1 MLPPGHASAGYL
13 VALGI
18 VSLFHM
24 PLSNPETQR
33 LLWYGF
39 AFGAIPDLD
48 MFAAFFKTRSLVIQN
63 DKKSHRT
70 YITHTPI
77 FWIGVVGITVIITR
91 DLVFSSI
98 VLLAPMSHLFL
109 DTIEDEIRWLWPFVK
124 KPYRILR
131 RTNDLTLPKES
142 FFSYWKHF
150 VVWYIK
156 NRTITATLE
165 AIFILVFVLVFLF
178 MRA

>member
-18 VSLFHM
+18 ASFFHISS
-24 PLSNPETQR
+24 PQAQS
-33 LLWYGF
+33 LLWAGF
-39 AFGAIPDLD
+39 VFGAIPDLD

-77 FWIGVVGITVIITR
+77 FWIGVAGIVAIITR
-91 DLVFSSI
+91 DLALSLVI
-98 VLLAPMSHLFL
+98 LLAPLSHLFL
-109 DTIEDEIRWLWPFVK
+109 DTVEDEIRWLWPFVK
-124 KPYRILR
+124 RPYRILR

-150 VVWYIK
+150 VAWYVK
-156 NRTITATLE
+156 NRTITAVLE
-165 AIFILVFVLVFLF
+165 AVLILVFSSVFLII
-178 MRA
+178 RA

>member
-18 VSLFHM
+18 ASFFHVSLYD
-24 PLSNPETQR
+24 PQAQD
-33 LLWYGF
+33 LLWAGF
-39 AFGAIPDLD
+39 IFGAIPDLD

-63 DKKSHRT
+63 DKKSHRS
-70 YITHTPI
+70 YITHTPM
-77 FWIGVVGITVIITR
+77 FWIAIAGITAVIMRDLALSLVIIFAS
-91 DLVFSSI
+91 L
-98 VLLAPMSHLFL
+98 SHLFL
-109 DTIEDEIRWLWPFVK
+109 DTIEDEVRWLWPFVK

-131 RTNDLTLPKES
+131 RIEDLTLPKES

-156 NRTITATLE
+156 NRTITATIE
-165 AIFILVFVLVFLF
+165 AATVLLF
-178 MRA
+178 FSLLLLAA